1 MSLTTRSIYGNPLL
15 GTPVPA
21 GYHCG
26 DLVVDSAGVVPG
38 FTVLVGPALAPVPV
52 YVDPAALARLVP
64 DGLSWQQSSTG
75 AGSRTITLTITNASG
90 PVLGRGVS
98 IGFASLAPVLA
109 SNTVG
114 SLVFAASPVE
124 GAVNGIAP
132 VDTIALVFEGAPGT
146 TVNVFC
152 TTLGPH
158 SAFSAFS
165 AVIP

>member
-1 MSLTTRSIYGNPLL
+1 VSLTTRSIYGDPLL
-15 GTPVPA
+15 GIPVPA

-26 DLVVDSAGVVPG
+26 DLVVDPAGLVPG
-38 FTVLVGPALAPVPV
+38 FAVLVGPALAPVPV

-64 DGLSWQQSSTG
+64 DGLIWQVSSLG
-75 AGSRTITLTITNASG
+75 AGSLTITLTITNASG
-90 PVLGRGVS
+90 PVVGRGVS

-109 SNTVG
+109 SSLVG
-114 SLVFAASPVE
+114 ALVFAASPVE

-132 VDTIALVFEGAPGT
+132 VDTIALVFEGASGT
-146 TVNVFC
+146 TVSVFC

-158 SAFSAFS
+158 SSSSAFS

>member
-26 DLVVDSAGVVPG
+26 DLVVDPAGAVPG
-38 FTVLVGPALAPVPV
+38 FAVLVGPALAPVPV

-64 DGLSWQQSSTG
+64 DGLIWQASSTG
-75 AGSRTITLTITNASG
+75 AGSRTITLTITNTAG
-90 PVLGRGVS
+90 PVVGRGVS
-98 IGFASLAPVLA
+98 IGFASSAPALA
-109 SNTVG
+109 SNTIG
-114 SLVFAASPVE
+114 ALTFAASPVE
-124 GAVNGIAP
+124 GTINGVAP
-132 VDTIALVFEGAPGT
+132 VDTIALVFEGALGT
-146 TVNVFC
+146 TVNVIC

-158 SAFSAFS
+158 SASSAFS